1 VSRVHVL
8 EREQIV
14 PRPRSEV
21 FAFFEDAANLER
33 MTPPFLHF
41 RVLTPPPIVM
51 SPGTLIDYR
60 IRLFGAP
67 LRWRTKIESYQPGV
81 RFIDAQLRGPYK
93 SWRHLHEFSDVPGG
107 TRMTDRVEY
116 EMPFGPLGTVARAL
130 FVKLTLGRIFD
141 FRREVIAS
149 LYPATTSS

>member
-1 VSRVHVL
+1 MSQVHVL

-33 MTPPFLHF
+33 MTPAFLHF

-51 SPGTLIDYR
+51 SAGTLIDYR

-67 LRWRTKIESYQPGV
+67 LRWRTKIESYEPGL
-81 RFIDAQLRGPYK
+81 RFIDTQLRGPYK

-107 TRMTDRVEY
+107 TRMIDRVEY

-141 FRREVIAS
+141 FRRDVIAA
-149 LYPATTSS
+149 LYPALTSS